1 MNGEGQRHPPT
12 QDAAAHDA
20 PEPGNARFP
29 QPGNGTSLNGAPQG
43 QAGQEGQGG
52 GGRRRVRRQRRGG
65 RGRGKNKQGGQ
76 QQNQPGYQ
84 APLDAQ
90 GRIVDV
96 ENDQEGGDDDGP
108 EETAQADGNVA
119 PAPGTQA
126 TLPGLEA
133 AGNAAPAPAAA
144 PAAETSGNVA

>member
-1 MNGEGQRHPPT
+1 MNGEGQSPPNT

-43 QAGQEGQGG
+43 QGGQEGQGA
-52 GGRRRVRRQRRGG
+52 GGRRRFRRPRRGG
-65 RGRGKNKQGGQ
+65 RGRRQNKQGGQ

-96 ENDQEGGDDDGP
+96 ENDQEADDDGP

-133 AGNAAPAPAAA
+133 AGNAAAA
-144 PAAETSGNVA
+144 PASAP